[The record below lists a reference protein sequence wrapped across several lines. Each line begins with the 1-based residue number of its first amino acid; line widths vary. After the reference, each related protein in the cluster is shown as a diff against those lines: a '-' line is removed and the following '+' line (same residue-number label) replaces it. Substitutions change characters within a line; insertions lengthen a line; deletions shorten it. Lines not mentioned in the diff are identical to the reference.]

1 MGMEIGTGYKGRQ
14 GVGWQGDRWW
24 DKWGGGGGQVGRQV
38 REQGVGHSGGQEDR
52 LGQGGRV

>member
-1 MGMEIGTGYKGRQ
+1 MAGRQ
-14 GVGWQGDRWW
+14 VVGQV
-24 DKWGGGGGQVGRQV
+24 GGGGQVGRQV